1 MARSGTSFRTCNLCE
16 AMCGVAITLDDEKIV
31 SIKGDEQ
38 DTFSRGHICP
48 KALALKDLYEDPDRL
63 KKPMEKRDGQW
74 HELDWETALDR
85 VAERI
90 SDLQARHGKNA
101 LGVYLG
107 NPNVHNL
114 GGTLLNGGFLRALKT
129 QNKFSATSV
138 DQLPHHIVAWKL
150 FGHQLRIPVPDID
163 RSDYFVIMGGNP
175 LASNGSIMSVAD
187 VRGRLKAV
195 KKRGKVVVIDPRR
208 SQTAELADQHHFIR
222 PGSDVLLLLAMLNH
236 LFQSQQISL
245 KACEGLLDTD
255 PMTLASD
262 FAPYTPERVAE
273 STGISAA
280 AIRQLVDEFCAAEA
294 PVLYGRMGVS
304 VQEFGALC
312 QYLIML
318 FNILTGTLDKAGGL
332 MFSTPAAN
340 ILPQTGRGNM
350 GRFHSRVR
358 QLPEF
363 NGELPVSA
371 LAEDI
376 ATPGDGQIKGMILV
390 AGNPVL
396 STPNGEQLDRAFAGL
411 DLLVSVDFY
420 LNESSRH
427 ADFILPPVSPLERE
441 HFDIIFNLLA
451 VRNNARYAPALFK
464 AGPDAR
470 HDWQILL
477 GLRDR
482 LAPPRSLKERLG
494 RQLER
499 RLGPGGMLALL
510 LRRGPYG
517 AGWQPFSGLTLAK
530 LKAAPHG
537 IDLGPLQPQL
547 PAALFHK
554 DRKIHLNTDFFLADL
569 PRVDARF
576 FGGDAQS
583 PFVLIGRRDVRSN
596 NSWLHNSQRLVK
608 GKNRCTALLN
618 PDDAR
623 RLGVSDAG
631 KVRVHSRVGS
641 VEVVAEVSDEV
652 MPGVISIP
660 HGWGHH
666 GEGTAWRLAEANAGV
681 SVNTLTD
688 DYFIDVLSGNA
699 ALNGVPVSVEPISA

>member
-1 MARSGTSFRTCNLCE
+1 
-16 AMCGVAITLDDEKIV
+16 
-31 SIKGDEQ
+31 
-38 DTFSRGHICP
+38 
-48 KALALKDLYEDPDRL
+48 
-63 KKPMEKRDGQW
+63 DGQW

-129 QNKFSATSV
+129 RNKFSATSV

-358 QLPEF
+358 
-363 NGELPVSA
+363 
-371 LAEDI
+371 
-376 ATPGDGQIKGMILV
+376 
-390 AGNPVL
+390 
-396 STPNGEQLDRAFAGL
+396 
-411 DLLVSVDFY
+411 
-420 LNESSRH
+420 
-427 ADFILPPVSPLERE
+427 
-441 HFDIIFNLLA
+441 
-451 VRNNARYAPALFK
+451 
-464 AGPDAR
+464 
-470 HDWQILL
+470 
-477 GLRDR
+477 
-482 LAPPRSLKERLG
+482 
-494 RQLER
+494 
-499 RLGPGGMLALL
+499 
-510 LRRGPYG
+510 
-517 AGWQPFSGLTLAK
+517 
-530 LKAAPHG
+530 
-537 IDLGPLQPQL
+537 
-547 PAALFHK
+547 
-554 DRKIHLNTDFFLADL
+554 
-569 PRVDARF
+569 
-576 FGGDAQS
+576 
-583 PFVLIGRRDVRSN
+583 
-596 NSWLHNSQRLVK
+596 
-608 GKNRCTALLN
+608 
-618 PDDAR
+618 
-623 RLGVSDAG
+623 
-631 KVRVHSRVGS
+631 
-641 VEVVAEVSDEV
+641 
-652 MPGVISIP
+652 
-660 HGWGHH
+660 
-666 GEGTAWRLAEANAGV
+666 
-681 SVNTLTD
+681 
-688 DYFIDVLSGNA
+688 
-699 ALNGVPVSVEPISA
+699 

>member
-1 MARSGTSFRTCNLCE
+1 MPRSGTFYRTCNLCE
-16 AMCGVAITLDDEKIV
+16 AMCGVAITLEEEQIIA
-31 SIKGDEQ
+31 IKGDEN
-38 DTFSRGHICP
+38 DPFSRGHICP

-63 KKPMEKRDGQW
+63 RKPMEKRDGQW
-74 HELDWETALDR
+74 HELEWEEALDK
-85 VAERI
+85 VAERMR
-90 SDLQARHGKNA
+90 SLQEEHGKDA

-129 QNKFSATSV
+129 RNKFSATSV
-138 DQLPHHIVAWKL
+138 DQLPHHMVAWKL

-187 VRGRLKAV
+187 VRGRLKQV
-195 KKRGKVVVIDPRR
+195 RQRGKVVVIDPRR
-208 SQTAELADQHHFIR
+208 SQTAELANEHHFIR

-236 LFQSQQISL
+236 LFVSEQVTAGHYRS
-245 KACEGLLDTD
+245 LLDSD
-255 PMTLASD
+255 PMALKPHFDA
-262 FAPYTPERVAE
+262 YTPERVAE
-273 STGISAA
+273 HIGISAA
-280 AIRQLVDEFCAAEA
+280 DIRRLVDEFCAAEA

-318 FNILTGTLDKAGGL
+318 FNVLTGTLDSPGGL
-332 MFSTPAAN
+332 MFTTPAAD

-363 NGELPVSA
+363 NGELPVST
-371 LAEDI
+371 LAEEI
-376 ATPGDGQIKGMILV
+376 TTPGEGQIKGMVLI

-396 STPNGEQLDRAFAGL
+396 STPNGDQLDKAFASL

-441 HFDIIFNLLA
+441 HFDVIFNLLA
-451 VRNNARYAPALFK
+451 VRNNVRYAPALFPPG
-464 AGPDAR
+464 ADAR

-482 LAPPRSLKERLG
+482 LAPPRSLKERLS
-494 RQLER
+494 RRVEQ
-499 RLGPGGMLALL
+499 RLGPSGLLAFL

-517 AGWQPFSGLTLAK
+517 AGLHPFKGLTLSK
-530 LKAAPHG
+530 LKSAPHG
-537 IDLGPLQPQL
+537 IDLGPLQQQL
-547 PAALFHK
+547 PKGLFHK
-554 DRKIHLNTDFFLADL
+554 DKRIHLSAAFFLADL
-569 PRVDARF
+569 PRVEQRF
-576 FGGDAQS
+576 FEQQRAAT
-583 PFVLIGRRDVRSN
+583 FLLIGRRDVRSN

-608 GKNRCTALLN
+608 GKSRCTVLVH

-623 RLGVSDAG
+623 RLNIADHDT
-631 KVRVHSRVGS
+631 VRVSSRVGS
-641 VEVVAEVSDEV
+641 VELPASVSDEV
-652 MPGVISIP
+652 MPGVVSIP

-666 GEGTAWRLAEANAGV
+666 RSGTAWRRAEANAGV
-681 SVNTLTD
+681 SVNDLTD
-688 DYFIDVLSGNA
+688 EQFIDTLSGNA
-699 ALNGVPVSVEPISA
+699 ALNGVPVNVEAVA